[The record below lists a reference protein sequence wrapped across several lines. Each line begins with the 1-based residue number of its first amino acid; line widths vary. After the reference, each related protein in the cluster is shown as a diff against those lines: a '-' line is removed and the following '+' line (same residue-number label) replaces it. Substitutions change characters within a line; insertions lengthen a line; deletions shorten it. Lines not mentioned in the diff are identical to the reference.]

1 MEFIKRPVRKGLRA
15 LVKAVPVRGRH
26 RLVDKVGPWLA
37 PPFGEPLALNGMFL
51 VLNHQVRQHRMIY
64 YGLYEE
70 GLMNFLSLHV
80 RPGDVVLDPGANVG
94 YITAYCLGLVGSGG
108 HVHSFE
114 PSPSANAH
122 IRQFNNVGEQA
133 NWSLWDL
140 ALTDHEGTGTF
151 YDTPRV
157 MRVGY
162 ACLATAATPKDGIP
176 FEVKLTTV
184 DKFCAEQG
192 IQRVRFL
199 KLDIEGSELRA
210 LKGAARMLADNA
222 IDIILVETATYGTA
236 RPIAEKI
243 NTLLKDA
250 GFRSH
255 RMRRNGTLRPLD
267 VMAMPPGREDV
278 IWMRE
283 GL

>member
-1 MEFIKRPVRKGLRA
+1 MEFIKGPARKGLRFM
-15 LVKAVPVRGRH
+15 VKTLPLRGRQ
-26 RLVDKVGPWLA
+26 RLVDLVGPWIA
-37 PPFGEPLALNGMFL
+37 PPIGEPLALNGMFL

-70 GLMNFLSLHV
+70 GMMNFLSLHV
-80 RPGDVVLDPGANVG
+80 RPGDVVMDPGANVG
-94 YITAYCLGLVGSGG
+94 YVTAYCLGLVGPGG

-122 IRQFNNVGEQA
+122 IRQSNKMGGHV
-133 NWSLWDL
+133 NWTLWDL

-210 LKGAARMLADNA
+210 LKGAARMLAGNA
-222 IDIILVETATYGTA
+222 IDIIMVETATYGTA

-255 RMRRNGTLRPLD
+255 SMRRNGTLRPLD
-267 VMAMPPGREDV
+267 VMAMAPCRKDV
-278 IWMRE
+278 IWMRKD
-283 GL
+283 L